1 MGDMRVLIQG
11 ILKGGDHMSQIWN
24 HKAIR
29 YLRKCVKLYLEK
41 QISRAAACLAYFLL
55 LTVFP
60 LIICVNA
67 FLGLLNLDSAQI
79 IPFIE
84 RVLPEVSVEMIGRY
98 LSYISVHQSG
108 ALLFAGVV
116 MVVTTASAAFRTMM
130 RIMADVY
137 GEAPIRGLRSFLV
150 SILFPLGLLVTIYLS
165 IGVIVTGDWLL
176 GWLTQQ
182 FALQKIFDIWRY
194 LRFILLFLV
203 FFLFILII
211 SHLAVPKGTPHVP
224 ILIGSTVSSCALVA
238 SSILFS
244 WFISMSTRYS
254 LIYGSLVSIVVMM
267 VWLYLCG
274 NILLAGNVLS
284 SVWYH
289 EHGGKRQFQHE
300 LD

>member
-1 MGDMRVLIQG
+1 
-11 ILKGGDHMSQIWN
+11 MSRIWN
-24 HKAIR
+24 VKAVR
-29 YLRKCVKLYLEK
+29 YLRKCVSLYTEK
-41 QISRAAACLAYFLL
+41 QISRAAAGLAYFLL

-60 LIICVNA
+60 LFICVNA
-67 FLGLLNLDSAQI
+67 FLGLLNLDSLQI
-79 IPFIE
+79 ITYIE
-84 RVLPEVSVEMIGRY
+84 GILPEVSLEMIQLY

-108 ALLFAGVV
+108 TLLFAGLI
-116 MVVTTASAAFRTMM
+116 MVFTTSSAAFRTIM
-130 RIMADVY
+130 RLMADVY

-176 GWLTQQ
+176 GSLAQH
-182 FALQKIFDIWRY
+182 FASQKIFVVWRN
-194 LRFILLFLV
+194 LRFLLLFLV

-224 ILIGSTVSSCALVA
+224 LLIGSAVSSCALVGA
-238 SSILFS
+238 SVLFS

-254 LIYGSLVSIVVMM
+254 LVYGSLVSIVVMM

-274 NILLAGNVLS
+274 NILLAGNIIS
-284 SVWYH
+284 SVWYQ
-289 EHGGKRQFQHE
+289 EHGGKRQFRHR

>member
-1 MGDMRVLIQG
+1 
-11 ILKGGDHMSQIWN
+11 MSQIWN
-24 HKAIR
+24 VKAVR
-29 YLRKCVKLYLEK
+29 YFRKCVSLYLEK
-41 QISRAAACLAYFLL
+41 QISRAAAGLSYFLL

-67 FLGLLNLDSAQI
+67 FLGILHLDSAQI
-79 IPFIE
+79 VTYIGGI
-84 RVLPEVSVEMIGRY
+84 LPEVSVEMIQIY

-108 ALLFAGVV
+108 TLLFAGVI
-116 MVVTTASAAFRTMM
+116 MVFTTASAAFRTMM

-137 GEAPIRGLRSFLV
+137 GEAPIRGLRGFLV

-176 GWLTQQ
+176 GWLSQHFGVQ
-182 FALQKIFDIWRY
+182 RIFDIWRN
-194 LRFILLFLV
+194 LRFLLLFLV

-224 ILIGSTVSSCALVA
+224 LLIGSAVSSCALVA
-238 SSILFS
+238 ASILFS

-254 LIYGSLVSIVVMM
+254 LVYGSLVSIVVMM

-274 NILLAGNVLS
+274 NILLAGNILS
-284 SVWYH
+284 SVWYQ
-289 EHGGKRQFQHE
+289 EHGEKWQFRHE